1 MNKPYVH
8 DGVVQT
14 VVLWNTRDLGYL
26 AVYASVL
33 VTQNRLAPGAH
44 ALQAGRLGQI
54 DVRNSEIIL
63 GAPML
68 FNKSNIDR
76 FDF

>member
-1 MNKPYVH
+1 V
-8 DGVVQT
+8 
-14 VVLWNTRDLGYL
+14 RD
-26 AVYASVL
+26 
-33 VTQNRLAPGAH
+33 TQ
-44 ALQAGRLGQI
+44 
-54 DVRNSEIIL
+54 IIL

>member
-1 MNKPYVH
+1 
-8 DGVVQT
+8 VVQT

-26 AVYASVL
+26 AVYASAL
-33 VTQNRLAPGAH
+33 ATQNRLSPGART
-44 ALQAGRLGQI
+44 LTAGRLGEI
-54 DVRNSEIIL
+54 EIRGTEIIL

-68 FNKSNIDR
+68 FNRANIDR

>member
-1 MNKPYVH
+1 M
-8 DGVVQT
+8 
-14 VVLWNTRDLGYL
+14 
-26 AVYASVL
+26 YASSL
-33 VTQNRLAPGAH
+33 VAQHRLAPGARG
-44 ALQAGRLGQI
+44 LEAGRLGTI
-54 DVRNSEIIL
+54 EVRDTQIIL